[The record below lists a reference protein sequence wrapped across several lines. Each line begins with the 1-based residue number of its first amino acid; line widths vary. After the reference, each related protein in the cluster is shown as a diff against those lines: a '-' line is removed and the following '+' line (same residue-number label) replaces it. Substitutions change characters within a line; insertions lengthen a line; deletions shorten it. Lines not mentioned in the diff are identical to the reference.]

1 MSPERG
7 KRGNV
12 SQANPRTKLVTDVEE
27 GAATLSVMAA
37 RVGERLGETAQQ
49 IDEVARSTCLLALDV
64 AVEAD
69 RPGHLGQ
76 GLSAAS
82 RQVRQLAQR
91 THRTLADLEAMLKAV
106 EGRTA

>member
-1 MSPERG
+1 MT
-7 KRGNV
+7 
-12 SQANPRTKLVTDVEE
+12 QANSLTKPIADMDD
-27 GAATLSVMAA
+27 AARTLSVMAA

-49 IDEVARSTCLLALDV
+49 IDDVARSTCLLALDV

-69 RPGHLGQ
+69 RPGHLGK

-82 RQVRQLAQR
+82 QQVRQLAQR
-91 THRTLADLEAMLKAV
+91 THHTLAELEAMLKAV

>member
-1 MSPERG
+1 
-7 KRGNV
+7 V
-12 SQANPRTKLVTDVEE
+12 SQANSRSKPVTDIEE
-27 GAATLSVMAA
+27 ATATLSVMAA

-49 IDEVARSTCLLALDV
+49 IDDVARSTCLLALDV

-69 RPGHLGQ
+69 RPGHLGK

-82 RQVRQLAQR
+82 QQVRQLAQR
-91 THRTLADLEAMLKAV
+91 THRSLAELEAMLKAV

>member
-1 MSPERG
+1 
-7 KRGNV
+7 
-12 SQANPRTKLVTDVEE
+12 
-27 GAATLSVMAA
+27 MAA

-69 RPGHLGQ
+69 RPGHLGK

-82 RQVRQLAQR
+82 QEVRQLAAR

>member
-1 MSPERG
+1 M
-7 KRGNV
+7 
-12 SQANPRTKLVTDVEE
+12 SQANPRTTAITDIDN
-27 GAATLSVMAA
+27 AATTLSAMAA

-49 IDEVARSTCLLALDV
+49 IDDVARSTCLLALDV

-69 RPGHLGQ
+69 RPGHLGK

-82 RQVRQLAQR
+82 QQVRQLAQR
-91 THRTLADLEAMLKAV
+91 THHTLAELEAMLKAV